1 MELTNVKSVVSG
13 LLFKNGPLKKRVA
26 SLFRVS
32 KRDNFSKKR
41 TPETDLGA
49 TDMAA
54 AKTTKT
60 TKAAPAK
67 TTAKTTAKKS
77 PKAKPA
83 AKPAAKKSPKA
94 KAGK

>member
-1 MELTNVKSVVSG
+1 MRGKSG
-13 LLFKNGPLKKRVA
+13 IQTEPG
-26 SLFRVS
+26 
-32 KRDNFSKKR
+32 KR
-41 TPETDLGA
+41 TVAKLRCFSLAGAKERQLSRETGTRLQIGA

-67 TTAKTTAKKS
+67 AAPAKTAAPKS
-77 PKAKPA
+77 AKAKPA
-83 AKPAAKKSPKA
+83 AKPAAKPSKKA